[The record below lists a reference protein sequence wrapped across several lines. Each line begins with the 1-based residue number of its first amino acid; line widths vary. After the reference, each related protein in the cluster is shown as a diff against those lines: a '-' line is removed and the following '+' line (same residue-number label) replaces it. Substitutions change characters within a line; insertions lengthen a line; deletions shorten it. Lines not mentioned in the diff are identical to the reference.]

1 MLNIELIEN
10 LYASLPKEQ
19 QQNLTSQLFKR
30 SKQNMNYFRR
40 TKDISMS
47 KLETIADF
55 FHMPLDYF
63 RQNGAVKA
71 INVLG
76 DDNQVGNVY
85 INSNLIKEIEGLKKE
100 LDSKKETLESKEE
113 TIKAKNDTIESQKIL
128 IASLQAQLGI
138 PQQ

>member
-19 QQNLTSQLFKR
+19 QQNLSSQLFKR

-47 KLETIADF
+47 KLEIIADF

>member
-47 KLETIADF
+47 KLEIIADF

>member
-1 MLNIELIEN
+1 M
-10 LYASLPKEQ
+10 
-19 QQNLTSQLFKR
+19 
-30 SKQNMNYFRR
+30 
-40 TKDISMS
+40 
-47 KLETIADF
+47 
-55 FHMPLDYF
+55 H
-63 RQNGAVKA
+63 
-71 INVLG
+71 G

-85 INSNLIKEIEGLKKE
+85 NNSNLIKEIKKKKKE

>member
-10 LYASLPKEQ
+10 LYASLPKDQ

-47 KLETIADF
+47 KLEIIADF